1 MLYIKKFIVGY
12 EDDIPQIEELK
23 ATIDIE
29 KRIIKIKKSSYD
41 IIIAAIHNG
50 WGKCLKLYDDKNKEV
65 LVNYLK
71 YIKETPQYIF
81 YNFELLIIGTHQEN
95 YLKNVEKLA
104 VKFELLSAKKLFLDD
119 SQNIQCT
126 IENGINLLI
135 KNDRIILNNMQ
146 LDEKII
152 SQILTNIFEIIA
164 IIYGSFP
171 KIKLYEFITG
181 KKKIYKYADPIGYL
195 NSSNRENNKL
205 KDFSYLKD
213 FSKIYEQYVVL
224 KETINRLPLQGFFNT
239 QSVTQVYID
248 YKLSNLLQSIDGFS
262 SVIYKPLI
270 KENKRMKIEK
280 KKNISSKI
288 KEYLKSN
295 KMEWNCSDEEYKEF
309 CDSISHSVSK
319 IEFKDFLEYLFDKEY
334 SKKIF
339 CEEINIT
346 EENNYTMPKEIFI
359 ITSVNERNRLS
370 HMSYDKRKKYFTLN
384 QLQTAY
390 DKYSLLF
397 RCMILEYLNIEF
409 CL

>member
-1 MLYIKKFIVGY
+1 
-12 EDDIPQIEELK
+12 
-23 ATIDIE
+23 
-29 KRIIKIKKSSYD
+29 
-41 IIIAAIHNG
+41 
-50 WGKCLKLYDDKNKEV
+50 
-65 LVNYLK
+65 
-71 YIKETPQYIF
+71 
-81 YNFELLIIGTHQEN
+81 
-95 YLKNVEKLA
+95 
-104 VKFELLSAKKLFLDD
+104 
-119 SQNIQCT
+119 
-126 IENGINLLI
+126 
-135 KNDRIILNNMQ
+135 
-146 LDEKII
+146 
-152 SQILTNIFEIIA
+152 
-164 IIYGSFP
+164 
-171 KIKLYEFITG
+171 
-181 KKKIYKYADPIGYL
+181 
-195 NSSNRENNKL
+195 
-205 KDFSYLKD
+205 
-213 FSKIYEQYVVL
+213 
-224 KETINRLPLQGFFNT
+224 
-239 QSVTQVYID
+239 
-248 YKLSNLLQSIDGFS
+248 
-262 SVIYKPLI
+262 
-270 KENKRMKIEK
+270 MKIEK

-309 CDSISHSVSK
+309 CDSISYSVSK